1 MNLLSPTI
9 FPDNTEVNGKMK
21 MKCLNIN
28 GNNINEIITGP
39 KIIYRS
45 GERAFLKSISIDGYR
60 VTVSY
65 IDELFQGATVECNL
79 RRNGLDVVYVKLYP
93 NGNVDISGARDIVP
107 EVQSTESYNSVDTAQ
122 SASGHPYG
130 DVHASW
136 KSISFNIDT
145 DIQDGY
151 MKLQN
156 TDNMSTWL
164 LTFDFILPSSSE
176 HTLYSSFISD
186 MKYMSENIEVVKIID
201 GKGKNDNDLL
211 DVANNNKPCLII
223 SNSPGSVT
231 LVLNN
236 STTQTPV
243 FYRVTS
249 SGCSALGTS
258 GNPTS
263 IASFNDS
270 TVNSSIQALNDRI
283 NELEYK
289 LRKFGI
295 E

>member
-21 MKCLNIN
+21 MKSLNVN
-28 GNNINEIITGP
+28 GDNITEIITGP

-45 GERAFLKSISIDGYR
+45 GERSFLKSISIDGYR

-79 RRNGLDVVYVKLYP
+79 RRNGLDVIHVKLYP
-93 NGNVDISGARDIVP
+93 NGNVDISGG
-107 EVQSTESYNSVDTAQ
+107 SYNSVRK
-122 SASGHPYG
+122 
-130 DVHASW
+130 SW

-156 TDNMSTWL
+156 MNNMSTWL
-164 LTFDFILPSSSE
+164 LTFDFILPPPSE
-176 HTLYSSFISD
+176 HALYSAFISD
-186 MKYMSENIEVVKIID
+186 MKYMSKNTEVIKPIDDSLEAGRYAPWMESVNYRLDEIEN
-201 GKGKNDNDLL
+201 
-211 DVANNNKPCLII
+211 
-223 SNSPGSVT
+223 
-231 LVLNN
+231 
-236 STTQTPV
+236 
-243 FYRVTS
+243 
-249 SGCSALGTS
+249 
-258 GNPTS
+258 
-263 IASFNDS
+263 
-270 TVNSSIQALNDRI
+270 
-283 NELEYK
+283 K